1 VPEPLGVPA
10 ALSAWQAAPF
20 IDAGLIIV
28 AACYLAGSWRVW
40 RRHPVR
46 PWPAARTLAFLA
58 GLAIVAVATQ
68 GSVAVYDDVLFS
80 AHMVQ
85 HVLLIMV
92 APPLLVFGRPLTL
105 LLHTAGNPVHTWVK
119 RVLRTPAARAL
130 TWPVGTTV
138 AYVAVVAVTH
148 TPPVMDLVLR
158 SDLAHGAEHLLYL
171 VAGYLFFLPIVGAE
185 PIRWRISMPARF
197 LMLLVGM
204 QADTLVGVALL
215 IQGREVFTGYGRAGR
230 SLGVDPVADL
240 HRGGVI
246 MFVGSDVVMALLAV
260 AVCVAMVHDRRW
272 AGRVGG
278 WVEGLRRASLLRQVT
293 AAGLSLPGG
302 PRSGR
307 TIDDDAHLA
316 AYNAYLAR
324 LGDRG
329 QVRPEGSGLPGG
341 PRGPA

>member
-1 VPEPLGVPA
+1 VPA
-10 ALSAWQAAPF
+10 AWSAWQVAPLV
-20 IDAGLIIV
+20 DAGLVI
-28 AACYLAGSWRVW
+28 AAASYLAGAWRVG

-46 PWPAARTLAFLA
+46 PWPLTRTLAFLA
-58 GLAIVAVATQ
+58 GLAVVAVATQ

-105 LLHTAGNPVHTWVK
+105 LLHAVGNPVHTWVK
-119 RVLRTPAARAL
+119 QALRMPAARAL
-130 TWPVGTTV
+130 TWPAGTTV

-148 TPPVMDLVLR
+148 APPAMDLVLR
-158 SDLAHGAEHLLYL
+158 SELAHDGEHLLYL
-171 VAGYLFFLPIVGAE
+171 VVGYLFFLPIVGAE

-215 IQGREVFTGYGRAGR
+215 IQGHEVFTGYGRAGR

-240 HRGGVI
+240 HRGGMI
-246 MFVGSDVVMALLAV
+246 MFIGSDVVMALLAV
-260 AVCVAMVHDRRW
+260 VVCVAMVHDRRW
-272 AGRVGG
+272 AGRLGG
-278 WVEGLRRASLLRQVT
+278 WIEGQRRADLLRQVT
-293 AAGLSLPGG
+293 TAGLSLPGG
-302 PRSGR
+302 PEGGR

-316 AYNAYLAR
+316 AYNAYLAT
-324 LGDRG
+324 LGGGG
-329 QVRPEGSGLPGG
+329 QVRPGGTGLPDG
-341 PRGPA
+341 